1 MKKKYTLVISDVELN
16 VVTEAPWEL
25 VEKIV
30 GILDRK
36 MRDINLKSYRCTKNQ
51 AALLCALEYCSE
63 KLELQERNAEL
74 EELADQDAATIEQ
87 KDQRIAE
94 LEAELARV
102 QGENEIMHNI
112 LERAAASTKRMMG
125 HQEPAPAAA
134 APAEQVAEQVAEQQ
148 AELEAEAPA
157 AEADKVK
164 EAPAEAAAEVPAEVP
179 AEAPAQEPAAQAEEE
194 IAAEQNPAEDA
205 QAAEQDTAAA
215 DAAEK
220 KATDDP
226 DDGAPQQLT
235 VDFTEPEAQ
244 PEVNTKAAQVIE
256 EIAESQSD
264 VPRARAKAKKTK
276 SRSRVGS
283 MFDLLTFNDV

>member
-25 VEKIV
+25 IEKIV

-63 KLELQERNAEL
+63 KLELQDRNAEL
-74 EELADQDAATIEQ
+74 EEMAEQDAATIEE
-87 KDQRIAE
+87 KDQKIAE

-102 QGENEIMHNI
+102 KGENEIMHNI

-125 HQEPAPAAA
+125 HQAEAAETVETPETAEATEAPEEIEV
-134 APAEQVAEQVAEQQ
+134 PEV
-148 AELEAEAPA
+148 AEAPA
-157 AEADKVK
+157 V
-164 EAPAEAAAEVPAEVP
+164 AEV
-179 AEAPAQEPAAQAEEE
+179 AEAPETAEVVEASE
-194 IAAEQNPAEDA
+194 
-205 QAAEQDTAAA
+205 
-215 DAAEK
+215 
-220 KATDDP
+220 
-226 DDGAPQQLT
+226 APEQLT
-235 VDFTEPEAQ
+235 VDFDAVEEQ

-256 EIAESQSD
+256 EIAESQTD
-264 VPRARAKAKKTK
+264 VPRVKAKAKKAK

>member
-1 MKKKYTLVISDVELN
+1 MKKKYTLIISDVELN
-16 VVTEAPWEL
+16 VVTDAPWET

-51 AALLCALEYCSE
+51 AALLCALEYCAE

-74 EELADQDAATIEQ
+74 EEIAEQDAATIED
-87 KDQRIAE
+87 KDRKIVE

-102 QGENEIMHNI
+102 QGENEVMHNI

-125 HQEPAPAAA
+125 HHESEAA
-134 APAEQVAEQVAEQQ
+134 APEAPEAVEAAEAVE
-148 AELEAEAPA
+148 EAEAVEA
-157 AEADKVK
+157 AE
-164 EAPAEAAAEVPAEVP
+164 PAEVC
-179 AEAPAQEPAAQAEEE
+179 AEAETAE
-194 IAAEQNPAEDA
+194 
-205 QAAEQDTAAA
+205 
-215 DAAEK
+215 
-220 KATDDP
+220 ATEVVE
-226 DDGAPQQLT
+226 APEAPEAIEAVEAPEQLT
-235 VDFTEPEAQ
+235 VDFAEDEAQ

-256 EIAESQSD
+256 EIADSQTD
-264 VPRARAKAKKTK
+264 VPRAKAAKAKVKKTK

>member
-1 MKKKYTLVISDVELN
+1 MKKKYTLVISDVEMN
-16 VVTEAPWEL
+16 VVTDAPWES

-74 EELADQDAATIEQ
+74 EEIAEQDAATIEA
-87 KDQRIAE
+87 KDARIAE
-94 LEAELARV
+94 LEAELAKV

-125 HQEPAPAAA
+125 HHETNAEP
-134 APAEQVAEQVAEQQ
+134 E
-148 AELEAEAPA
+148 
-157 AEADKVK
+157 
-164 EAPAEAAAEVPAEVP
+164 
-179 AEAPAQEPAAQAEEE
+179 
-194 IAAEQNPAEDA
+194 A
-205 QAAEQDTAAA
+205 QAAEAPEAIEEPEAVEAVEAVETAQAV
-215 DAAEK
+215 EE
-220 KATDDP
+220 P
-226 DDGAPQQLT
+226 EVCEAPEAPEVSEAPEQLT
-235 VDFTEPEAQ
+235 VDFSEAEPQ
-244 PEVNTKAAQVIE
+244 PEINTKAAQVLE
-256 EIAESQSD
+256 EIADSQSD
-264 VPRARAKAKKTK
+264 VPRVKAKAKKAK

>member
-125 HQEPAPAAA
+125 HHEPAPAAA
-134 APAEQVAEQVAEQQ
+134 VPAEQVAEQPAEP
-148 AELEAEAPA
+148 EAEAPA
-157 AEADKVK
+157 AEADKV
-164 EAPAEAAAEVPAEVP
+164 EEVPAEAAAEVP

-194 IAAEQNPAEDA
+194 IAAEQNPAEDT